1 MVASGGPE
9 ISRTSKSIPA
19 AITLTIARVW
29 MKYWKKLEG
38 QIQDGTAPEC
48 FVKQFAESDYQA
60 KGISEIQAAY
70 LAGCTFLFAIVLI
83 KAMIEAG
90 SETTS
95 ATLNSAILHLIANP
109 ECIERAHEE
118 LERVIPAGR
127 GPTYD
132 DEPRL
137 PYIRSIVKEIL
148 RLKPVAAVGSPH
160 CTTEDIVYKD
170 MWIPKGT
177 IITIFQWA
185 IHADPTRWERP
196 EKFMP
201 ERYLDV
207 PPVICNR

>member
-1 MVASGGPE
+1 M
-9 ISRTSKSIPA
+9 IIKT
-19 AITLTIARVW
+19 RVFQRF
-29 MKYWKKLEG
+29 KQLILRDVYPLLALELM
-38 QIQDGTAPEC
+38 T
-48 FVKQFAESDYQA
+48 
-60 KGISEIQAAY
+60 
-70 LAGCTFLFAIVLI
+70 
-83 KAMIEAG
+83 AMIEAG

-109 ECIERAHEE
+109 ACIQRAHEE
-118 LERVIPAGR
+118 LERVIPPGR
-127 GPTYD
+127 GPTFD

-137 PYIRSIVKEIL
+137 PYIRSIVKETL

-170 MWIPKGT
+170 MWIPEGT

-185 IHADPTRWERP
+185 IHADPTKWEHP

-207 PPVICNR
+207 PSSYSYKC

>member
-1 MVASGGPE
+1 MYIPLGG
-9 ISRTSKSIPA
+9 
-19 AITLTIARVW
+19 W
-29 MKYWKKLEG
+29 G
-38 QIQDGTAPEC
+38 
-48 FVKQFAESDYQA
+48 
-60 KGISEIQAAY
+60 
-70 LAGCTFLFAIVLI
+70 LI

-185 IHADPTRWERP
+185 IHADPTRWEHP

-207 PPVICNR
+207 CPIICNR

>member
-1 MVASGGPE
+1 MGQHPNVLSNSSQRAT
-9 ISRTSKSIPA
+9 IKRRAFRRYKRLILRDVYA
-19 AITLTIARVW
+19 LLVLKLIT
-29 MKYWKKLEG
+29 
-38 QIQDGTAPEC
+38 
-48 FVKQFAESDYQA
+48 
-60 KGISEIQAAY
+60 
-70 LAGCTFLFAIVLI
+70 
-83 KAMIEAG
+83 AMIEAG

-118 LERVIPAGR
+118 LERVIPPGR
-127 GPTYD
+127 GPTFD

-137 PYIRSIVKEIL
+137 PYIKSIVKEIL

-170 MWIPKGT
+170 MWIPKNT
-177 IITIFQWA
+177 IITIFQWS
-185 IHADPTRWERP
+185 IHADPTRWEDP

-207 PPVICNR
+207 HSLPTIADGHSIH